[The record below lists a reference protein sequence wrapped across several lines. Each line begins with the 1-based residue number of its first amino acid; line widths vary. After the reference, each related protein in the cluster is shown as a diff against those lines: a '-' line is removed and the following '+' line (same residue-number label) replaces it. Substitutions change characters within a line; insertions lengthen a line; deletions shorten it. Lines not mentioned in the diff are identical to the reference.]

1 MKSVED
7 LDVFQLAHEITI
19 EVYNL
24 TKKFPDHEKYG
35 LISQIRRASMSI
47 PMNLMEG
54 SHRLNR
60 KEYRQFVG
68 IARGSVGEL
77 KYQLMLSRDLTYLK
91 EDTYK
96 RLREKAESISKML
109 TKLAASL
116 ADTDTFELLEN
127 LYGKTEEVSKMI
139 QSFMNYLRTWAPN
152 SSTP

>member
-7 LDVFQLAHEITI
+7 LDVFKLSHEITLEI
-19 EVYNL
+19 YNL
-24 TKKFPDHEKYG
+24 TNDFPEHEKYG
-35 LISQIRRASMSI
+35 LISQVRRSSMSI

-54 SHRLNR
+54 SHRLNK

-77 KYQLMLSRDLTYLK
+77 KYQLMLSRDLKYLK

-96 RLREKAESISKML
+96 HLREKAESISKML

-116 ADTDTFELLEN
+116 TDTDN
-127 LYGKTEEVSKMI
+127 
-139 QSFMNYLRTWAPN
+139 RH
-152 SSTP
+152 